1 MPDAPNHKSPKK
13 NFELKYEKKKK
24 KCNKASDKPM
34 DSQKNNERQAQQI
47 TKVAKTRI
55 LKKTPIYAANH

>member
-1 MPDAPNHKSPKK
+1 MK
-13 NFELKYEKKKK
+13 KKKK